1 MRLSAPTQPVFL
13 ISLVLFALALIA
25 HFVHIP
31 TVSLYTYWLAIIAYV
46 VLAVANTTKG
56 L

>member
-13 ISLVLFALALIA
+13 ASAVLFVVALIA
-25 HFVHIP
+25 HFVYIP
-31 TVSLYTYWLAIIAYV
+31 ALSPRHFWVVVLAYV
-46 VLAVANTTKG
+46 VLAVANLTKG